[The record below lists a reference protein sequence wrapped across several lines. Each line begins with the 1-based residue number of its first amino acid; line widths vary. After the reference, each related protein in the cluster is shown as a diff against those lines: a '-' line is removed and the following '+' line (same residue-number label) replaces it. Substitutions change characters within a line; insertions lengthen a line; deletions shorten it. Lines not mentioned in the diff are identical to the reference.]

1 MGQEP
6 RPVEAVT
13 KDTPKAHYEI
23 VQAWIVENIAAG
35 NLPSGTRLTVAS
47 VADRLRVSRSPV
59 KRALELLA
67 ASLALTRDGGQGY
80 VVGPATTGTAAGP
93 ANLFMLHLTDPGAEE
108 MARPGWERILDDV
121 AEAVAGAIPF
131 GIYQISEAGIGEH
144 FGVSRTVTRE
154 VLARLQ
160 ERGVIGK
167 DRASHWVAGP
177 LSARML
183 DEEHGLRRL
192 MEPAALSEAA
202 AALRPLVPEMLQRI
216 ADAGPR
222 CSPADMDRIE
232 SDLHDRCLPL
242 QQNRRM
248 SATLAQLRT
257 ARRVNRLFALHVVQ
271 HDETAT
277 LAEHRLVLDHIA
289 LGDPGG
295 AAVALLHHLNADHLR
310 TRDRLKVLSVFVD
323 PVVAPYLERVG

>member
-1 MGQEP
+1 MTESI
-6 RPVEAVT
+6 A
-13 KDTPKAHYEI
+13 KAHYEI
-23 VQAWIVENIAAG
+23 VQAWIVENIAEG
-35 NLPSGTRLTVAS
+35 NLQSGTRLTVAA

-59 KRALELLA
+59 KRALDLLA
-67 ASLALTRDGGQGY
+67 GDNILTRDGGQGY
-80 VVGPATTGTAAGP
+80 VVGPATTGAAGP
-93 ANLFMLHLTDPGAEE
+93 ANLFVLHLTDPDAGALT
-108 MARPGWERILDDV
+108 RPGWERILDDV
-121 AEAVAGAIPF
+121 AEAVAVAIPF
-131 GIYQISEAGIGEH
+131 GIYQISEAVIGEH

-192 MEPAALSEAA
+192 LEPAALAEAA
-202 AALRPLVPEMLQRI
+202 AALRPLVPETLERI
-216 ADAGPR
+216 AEAGPR
-222 CSPADMDRIE
+222 CPPADMDRIE
-232 SDLHDRCLPL
+232 ADLHDRFLPL

-271 HDETAT
+271 HDESAT
-277 LAEHRLVLDHIA
+277 LAEHRLVWDHIA
-289 LGDPGG
+289 LGAADG
-295 AAVALLHHLNADHLR
+295 AAVALRHHLDADHLR
-310 TRDRLKVLSVFVD
+310 TRERLKVLSVFVD
-323 PVVAPYLERVG
+323 PLVAPYLERVG